1 MGFKAHNFHTLAGL
15 SLTESFAEDNGYIIG
30 FGGKR
35 FTLWSYTANYD
46 DEANPNCRTS
56 IDVFYL
62 HNLSDNRDKVE
73 SKFPSVPICMELK
86 GSEFHIKCSSPSKP
100 SAPVK
105 KNWEDVTELPFGK
118 YRGTIITDIHDTD
131 YWAYMANTTNS
142 DATYELNGEI
152 FELKPIFE
160 KRAKEEGA
168 IFVNGKWCNPNSE
181 KDWVR
186 SAIET
191 ARKIEKG
198 EPFSFV
204 AWKNDNCFYIHNIEI
219 NFRAE
224 DCWSF
229 STYYGGGRFLVVT
242 DKKGNRKNKRTKG
255 KTIEINDYDV
265 VRDEKT
271 GIITSILVNSF
282 NIK

>member
-1 MGFKAHNFHTLAGL
+1 MGFRTHTFRALAGL

-35 FTLWSYTANYD
+35 FTLWDYVAKYE
-46 DEANPNCRTS
+46 DEADPSRRTS

-73 SKFPSVPICMELK
+73 REFPNVPICMELK
-86 GSEFHIKCSSPSKP
+86 GSEFHIKCSGNPKP
-100 SAPVK
+100 ATPTK

-118 YRGTIITDIHDTD
+118 YRGTLITDIHDAD
-131 YWAYMANTTNS
+131 YWAYMANTTE
-142 DATYELNGEI
+142 DGATYELNGEI

-168 IFVNGKWCNPNSE
+168 ILVNGKWCDPNNE
-181 KDWVR
+181 KDWIR
-186 SAIET
+186 TAIET

-204 AWKNDNCFYIHNIEI
+204 AWKNDNSFYIHNIGI
-219 NFRAE
+219 DFRAE
-224 DCWSF
+224 DCWEF
-229 STYYGGGRFLVVT
+229 YTYYGGGRFLVIT

-255 KTIEINDYDV
+255 KTIEINSYDTI
-265 VRDEKT
+265 RNEET
-271 GIITSILVNSF
+271 GIINRIVVNSF